1 MKGTDFKNSH
11 TNQGNEIFEPFDDCL
26 LARHAKSFGQRSGNR
41 FGFDFAIAVK
51 WGLLE
56 TVAGKFKRMG
66 GAQLTLLVGI
76 IGSWAFLT
84 LCLGSAA
91 WMIWNRQGFA
101 FPLIAQSIEPA
112 SDADAG
118 PPVRLSRSRVRC
130 FASRPGMTRYA
141 PQSTTIL
148 TRSRALTWACMS
160 SPLRMR
166 KRSAGRSTPAM
177 R

>member
-76 IGSWAFLT
+76 IVGV
-84 LCLGSAA
+84 
-91 WMIWNRQGFA
+91 
-101 FPLIAQSIEPA
+101 P
-112 SDADAG
+112 DA
-118 PPVRLSRSRVRC
+118 LSRLCCLDDLESTRFRV
-130 FASRPGMTRYA
+130 SVD
-141 PQSTTIL
+141 
-148 TRSRALTWACMS
+148 
-160 SPLRMR
+160 
-166 KRSAGRSTPAM
+166 SAID
-177 R
+177 